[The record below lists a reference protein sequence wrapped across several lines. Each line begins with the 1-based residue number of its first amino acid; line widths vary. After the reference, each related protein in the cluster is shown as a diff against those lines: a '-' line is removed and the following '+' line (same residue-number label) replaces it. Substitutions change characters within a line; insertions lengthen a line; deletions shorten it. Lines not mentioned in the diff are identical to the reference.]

1 MDFTLT
7 ARGSY
12 FKHLKQGSN
21 KEESRVVEIPE
32 VSITDNTFS
41 RREADGGGSS
51 GRESGGIHSKQI
63 E

>member
-1 MDFTLT
+1 MQV
-7 ARGSY
+7 
-12 FKHLKQGSN
+12 KQGSN

-41 RREADGGGSS
+41 MREADGGGSS